1 MSKSW
6 AERLKDLERKVRTSF
21 GDDLSTPA
29 KRRQAFWHYHLFD
42 HAFLRTFWTNF
53 YELAPGV
60 YRSNQPVHA
69 RWVKYKE
76 KFGLK
81 TVINLRGKDDFSPY
95 LFERESLEQLDIE
108 LIDAKIYA
116 RRTAS
121 REELLF
127 LIETLKTA
135 QRPMLFHCKSGADRA
150 GFTAA
155 LYMLVIEGK
164 PLAEARKQLSWKY
177 LHLRSTMTG
186 AVDYV
191 FDQYEIDTKGT
202 DIGFEQWVRDTYEK
216 KAVMANFMKSRGSA

>member
-1 MSKSW
+1 MFES
-6 AERLKDLERKVRTSF
+6 LKDKLKQLERRVRTSF
-21 GDDLSTPA
+21 GDDISTPT

-42 HAFLRTFWTNF
+42 HAFLRTFWTNL
-53 YELAPGV
+53 YEIAPGV

-69 RWVKYKE
+69 RWRRYKRRL
-76 KFGLK
+76 GLK
-81 TVINLRGKDDFSPY
+81 TVINLRGADKYSPY
-95 LFERESLEQLDIE
+95 LFERESLAELDID

-121 REELLF
+121 REELLH
-127 LIETLKTA
+127 LIQVLKTA

-155 LYMLVIEGK
+155 LYMLLIEGK
-164 PLAEARKQLSWKY
+164 PLDEAREQLSWKY

-191 FDQYEIDTKGT
+191 FDQYEMDTKGT
-202 DIGFEQWVRDTYEK
+202 DIGFEQWVAETYDK
-216 KAVMANFMKSRGSA
+216 KTVMKNFMQSSGRA